1 MRMKISLRGVCKSFL
16 DDSALKDIDLD
27 IESGQLIAIVGTN
40 GAGKTTILKSLSTLL
55 STDDGEIRM
64 DGELLTH
71 RRIDLRA
78 RLHFLD
84 ESPVLLGPVIDH
96 ICRVVHLYDRE
107 LPGLKEKIVAWL
119 REFELLEVA
128 NRLGLSR
135 GQKYKAAFVG
145 LCAANPELWLLDE
158 PFAAGVDPT
167 GISAMKRAINKA
179 VGAGSTVMYSTQIVE
194 LAESFSDRVLVMNRG
209 KIELDIP
216 TKQLQ
221 EAQHDNALARLF
233 ENLRVANRK

>member
-1 MRMKISLRGVCKSFL
+1 MKISLRGIGKSFL
-16 DDSALKDIDLD
+16 DDSALDDIDLD
-27 IESGQLIAIVGTN
+27 IESGELIAVVGTN
-40 GAGKTTILKSLSTLL
+40 GAGKTTILKILATLL
-55 STDDGEIRM
+55 STDEGEVRM

-71 RRIDLRA
+71 RRIDLRS
-78 RLHFLD
+78 RLHFLE
-84 ESPVLLGPVIDH
+84 ESPVLLGSTIDH

-107 LPGLKEKIVAWL
+107 LPGLKEKILSWL
-119 REFELLEVA
+119 REFELMEVA
-128 NRLGLSR
+128 HRYGLSR

-145 LCAANPELWLLDE
+145 ICAANPELWLLDE

-179 VGAGSTVMYSTQIVE
+179 VGSGSTVVYSTQIVE
-194 LAESFSDRVLVMNRG
+194 LAETFSDRILVMNRG

-216 TKQLQ
+216 TKQLK

-233 ENLRVANRK
+233 ENLRMANCK

>member
-1 MRMKISLRGVCKSFL
+1 MKISLRGIGKSFL
-16 DDSALKDIDLD
+16 DDSALDDIDLD
-27 IESGQLIAIVGTN
+27 IESGELIAVVGTN
-40 GAGKTTILKSLSTLL
+40 GAGKTTILKILATLL
-55 STDDGEIRM
+55 STDEGEVRM

-71 RRIDLRA
+71 RRIDLRS
-78 RLHFLD
+78 RLHFLE
-84 ESPVLLGPVIDH
+84 ESPVLLGSTIDH

-107 LPGLKEKIVAWL
+107 LPGLKEKILSWL
-119 REFELLEVA
+119 REFELMEVA
-128 NRLGLSR
+128 HRYGLSR

-145 LCAANPELWLLDE
+145 ICAANPELWLLDE

-179 VGAGSTVMYSTQIVE
+179 VGSGSTVMYSTQIVE
-194 LAESFSDRVLVMNRG
+194 LAETFSDRILVMNRG

-216 TKQLQ
+216 TKQLK

-233 ENLRVANRK
+233 ENLRMANCK